1 MNEGHYPPPKQLG
14 LAIHVL
20 LILVLGGLSGWG
32 IWNLTFVQVGPN
44 FVIFLLDA
52 LLALVPLPLFVY
64 RAYALM
70 RADYILD
77 RDSLEL
83 RWGLRDEDI
92 PLTDIE
98 WLRPATDL
106 TTPLRLP
113 WLPLPGAVLGLRRHP
128 DLGVVEFLAADP
140 RNLLLVATSKR
151 VYAISPTNAAR
162 FAQTFARTIEMGS
175 LLPAEAKSVYP
186 SFIFS
191 RAWEHTLARFMWLAG
206 LFLNIGLVIWVM
218 LTIPTLNQVTLG
230 FASSGGTLPPSPAS
244 QLILLPVVSSFL
256 YVVGSAAGLYFYRWE
271 THRFLALVLWASSAF
286 STLLFLLAVLFIIS
300 TPV

>member
-1 MNEGHYPPPKQLG
+1 VNEGHYPPPKQLG
-14 LAIHVL
+14 LLVHII
-20 LILVLGGLSGWG
+20 LILVLLGLAGWG
-32 IWNLTFVQVGPN
+32 IWNLTFTEVGPN

-52 LLALVPLPLFVY
+52 LLALVPVPLFVY

-77 RDSLEL
+77 RDSLEI

-92 PLTDIE
+92 PLSEIE

-113 WLPLPGAVLGLRRHP
+113 WLPIPGAVLGLRRHP
-128 DLGVVEFLAADP
+128 DLGLVEYLAADS

-151 VYAISPTNAAR
+151 VYAISPTNAAK

-186 SFIFS
+186 SFIFA
-191 RAWEHTLARFMWLAG
+191 RAWENPLVRFLWLAG
-206 LFLNIGLVIWVM
+206 LFLNVGLVVWVL
-218 LTIPTLNQVTLG
+218 LTIPTVNQISLG
-230 FASSGGTLPPSPAS
+230 FGPSSEALSPSPAG
-244 QLILLPVVSSFL
+244 QLLLLPIESVFL
-256 YVVGSAAGLYFYRWE
+256 FVVGLAAGLYFFRWE
-271 THRFLALVLWASSAF
+271 THRILAVVIWASSTLT
-286 STLLFLLAVLFIIS
+286 SLLFLLAVLFIIS

>member
-1 MNEGHYPPPKQLG
+1 MNDSHYPPPKQFG
-14 LAIHVL
+14 LLVHII
-20 LILVLGGLSGWG
+20 LILTMVGLSGWG
-32 IWNLTFVQVGPN
+32 IWNLTFAEVGPN
-44 FVIFLLDA
+44 FVIFLMDA
-52 LLALVPLPLFVY
+52 LLALVPLPLFLY

-113 WLPLPGAVLGLRRHP
+113 WLPIPGAVLGLRRHP
-128 DLGVVEFLAADP
+128 DLGVVEFLASSSK
-140 RNLLLVATSKR
+140 NLLLVATSKR

-186 SFIFS
+186 SFLFS
-191 RAWEHTLARFMWLAG
+191 RAWRNPLARFLWLAG
-206 LFLNIGLVIWVM
+206 LFLNVGLVVWVM
-218 LTIPTLNQVTLG
+218 LTIPTLSQVTLG
-230 FASSGGTLPPSPAS
+230 FAPSGAALPPSPAS
-244 QLILLPVVSSFL
+244 QLILLPIISSFL
-256 YVVGSAAGLYFYRWE
+256 FLAGLSSGMYFYRWE
-271 THRFLALVLWASSAF
+271 THRILALILWASSTLSA
-286 STLLFLLAVLFIIS
+286 LLFLLAVLFIIS